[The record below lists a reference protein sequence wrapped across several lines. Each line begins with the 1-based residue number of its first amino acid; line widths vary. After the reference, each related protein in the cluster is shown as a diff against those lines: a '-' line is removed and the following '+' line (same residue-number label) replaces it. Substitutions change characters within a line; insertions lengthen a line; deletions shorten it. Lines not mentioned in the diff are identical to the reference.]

1 MVANTD
7 HSKLHSMQ
15 KNILTLLA
23 VVLFA
28 CTAKTEKPTSP
39 ESLPII
45 GTWQLLSGTLIEKGD
60 TVVTD
65 YTKDRSFI
73 KIINA
78 THFSF
83 TQHDLN
89 KGQGNNASFSAGA
102 GTYTLKDSTYTEHLT
117 YCSDRAWEG
126 HDFSFTL
133 TLQNDT
139 LTQRGIEIVEAT
151 GVNRLN
157 IEKYVRVKN

>member
-1 MVANTD
+1 MR
-7 HSKLHSMQ
+7 K
-15 KNILTLLA
+15 KNLVLLT

-28 CTAKTEKPTSP
+28 CTTKIEKQTEPQP
-39 ESLPII
+39 LPII

-65 YTKDRSFI
+65 YTKTRSFI

-83 TQHDLN
+83 IQHDLN
-89 KGQGNNASFSAGA
+89 KGRGADSSFSAGA
-102 GTYTLKDSTYTEHLT
+102 GSYTLKDSTYTEHLE
-117 YCSDRAWEG
+117 YCIDRNWEG

-139 LTQRGIEIVEAT
+139 LIQRGVEIVEAT

>member
-1 MVANTD
+1 
-7 HSKLHSMQ
+7 MQ
-15 KNILTLLA
+15 KKNLFLLA

-28 CTAKTEKPTSP
+28 CTAKIEKQTGLQP
-39 ESLPII
+39 LPII

-89 KGQGNNASFSAGA
+89 KGQGSDASFSAGA

-139 LTQRGIEIVEAT
+139 LTQRGVEIVEAT

-157 IEKYVRVKN
+157 IERYVRVKN